1 MNEQRTM
8 TNGIFAALTAL
19 LLAPLATFAFGTE
32 ALAATVHTLDGD
44 GPSPAGGGGNFW
56 RGGLR
61 ASAGSY
67 AHKGMHMAWMEKV
80 RKRAQ
85 KPVKTGPK
93 T

>member
-56 RGGLR
+56 RGGLC

-67 AHKGMHMAWMEKV
+67 AHKGMHMAWMERV
-80 RKRAQ
+80 RNRA
-85 KPVKTGPK
+85 
-93 T
+93 